1 VHFPVDAVGFM
12 PYPLFIERGGAPPD
26 KGECEM
32 AKRFENLPE
41 LSADLAFALIE
52 RLADRDDLNVQF
64 GASNQSCSRYVNIDI
79 LDEDGDYVE
88 EFKVRFSDHD
98 DRHGSDITIR
108 IDHLVSD
115 IEEGGEFVAVEI
127 GAEAYEAALAEA
139 EAAIG
144 KFIAE

>member
-1 VHFPVDAVGFM
+1 MTPT
-12 PYPLFIERGGAPPD
+12 D

-139 EAAIG
+139 EAAIE

>member
-1 VHFPVDAVGFM
+1 
-12 PYPLFIERGGAPPD
+12 
-26 KGECEM
+26 M

-52 RLADRDDLNVQF
+52 RLSARDDLSVQF

-115 IEEGGEFVAVEI
+115 IEEGSEFAAVEI
-127 GAEAYEAALAEA
+127 GAEAYEAALVEAISAVDSFVAENA
-139 EAAIG
+139 
-144 KFIAE
+144 